1 MACNATELGTRGV
14 APGTKVGYRTEGV
27 GAWTVAME
35 TEAKLTSWS
44 EEGSKQHR
52 GRTWC
57 LPLAFVLLGAA
68 CEWSR
73 KKGVV

>member
-1 MACNATELGTRGV
+1 MAFNSKGLGTRGV
-14 APGTKVGYRTEGV
+14 DPKTKVGSRTEGV
-27 GAWTVAME
+27 GAWTIAME

-44 EEGSKQHR
+44 EKGSKQHG

-57 LPLAFVLLGAA
+57 LPLAFALPGAA

-73 KKGVV
+73 KKGVD